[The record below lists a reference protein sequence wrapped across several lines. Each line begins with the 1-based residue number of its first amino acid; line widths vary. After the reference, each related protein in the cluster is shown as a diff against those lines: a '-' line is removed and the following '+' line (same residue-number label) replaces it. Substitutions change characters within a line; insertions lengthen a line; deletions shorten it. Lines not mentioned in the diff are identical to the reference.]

1 MIMRDYFEAMLRIK
15 NITINSKVVLAPMA
29 GVTDQ
34 AFRLICRRMGAGV
47 VYTEFVSANGIIRGN
62 DRTLQ
67 MMRFEPDERPIG
79 VQIFGETADVLARS
93 AEYIQKIVNPD
104 LIDLN
109 FGCPVPKITK
119 KGAGSAILKD
129 LPRMEEIARAVV
141 AAVDIPVT
149 AKIRAGWD
157 ISCINATET
166 ALLLENA
173 GISALTLHPR
183 TTKMLYK
190 GTAKWEMIAE
200 VKSLLKIPVIGN
212 GDITSAQDAQR
223 MLTETGCDA
232 VMVGRRS
239 LGNPWI
245 FREINEFL
253 DSGIVPLFPTV
264 LERVE
269 LCRSHLELE
278 MTSRGERAGANYM
291 KKHLGW
297 YLKGF
302 PNASSYRQQLV
313 RMQEATA
320 MYASINEM
328 IEYFTEHPDEGQNR
342 PQLNDALTTEV
353 SYG

>member
-1 MIMRDYFEAMLRIK
+1 MMKIQ
-15 NITINSKVVLAPMA
+15 NITITSKVVLAPMA

-34 AFRLICRRMGAGV
+34 AFRLLCRRMGAGI

-67 MMRFEPDERPIG
+67 MMRYEPEERPIG
-79 VQIFGETADVLARS
+79 VQIFGETADVLAKS
-93 AEYIQKIVNPD
+93 AEYIQRVVNPD

-166 ALLLENA
+166 ALLLEAA
-173 GISALTLHPR
+173 GIKAVTLHPR

-190 GTAKWEMIAE
+190 GSAKWEMIAE

-212 GDITSAQDAQR
+212 GDITCAQDAQR
-223 MLTETGCDA
+223 MMAETGCDA
-232 VMVGRRS
+232 VMIGRRS

-245 FREINEFL
+245 FQEINQFL
-253 DSGIVPLFPTV
+253 DTGIEPLPPTV

-269 LCRSHLELE
+269 LCRYHLEME
-278 MTSRGERAGANYM
+278 MRSRGDRSGANYM

-302 PNASSYRQQLV
+302 PNASAYRQQLI
-313 RMQEATA
+313 RMQEAQA
-320 MYASINEM
+320 MHDSIKEM
-328 IEYFTEHPDEGQNR
+328 IDYFSEHTDEGQIR
-342 PQLNDALTTEV
+342 PVLNDALSSEV

>member
-1 MIMRDYFEAMLRIK
+1 MLRIGS
-15 NITINSKVVLAPMA
+15 ITISSNVVLAPMA

-34 AFRLICRRMGAGV
+34 AFRLICRRMGAGI

-67 MMRFEPDERPIG
+67 MMRFEPEERPVG
-79 VQIFGETADVLARS
+79 VQIFGESADVLAKS
-93 AEYIQKIVNPD
+93 AEYIQRVVNPD
-104 LIDLN
+104 IIDLN

-141 AAVDIPVT
+141 AAVDLPVT

-157 ISCINATET
+157 ITCINATES
-166 ALLLENA
+166 ALRLEAA
-173 GISALTLHPR
+173 GIKALTLHPR

-212 GDITSAQDAQR
+212 GDITCARDAQR
-223 MLTETGCDA
+223 MMSETGCDA

-245 FREINEFL
+245 FQEINQFL
-253 DSGIVPLFPTV
+253 ETGITPLPPTV

-269 LCRSHLELE
+269 LCRYHLEME
-278 MTSRGERAGANYM
+278 MSSRGERAGANYM

-302 PNASSYRQQLV
+302 PNASGYRQQLI
-313 RMQEATA
+313 RMREATA
-320 MYASINEM
+320 MHASLNKM
-328 IEYFTEHPDEGQNR
+328 IEYFTNHPEEGLNR
-342 PQLNDALTTEV
+342 PALTDALSSEV